1 MKEELTLARIIIL
14 SLVLSVIPWALVR
27 VNFFKT
33 VFVYKGVIIDAL
45 EDYPAVLVEIGEGP
59 NITYSLENGKFE
71 LLAASELKNI
81 IYLPTTDFEK
91 PSSFLSCQKKELS
104 FLKKEFSCE
113 SLVYPTALTVAV
125 RSLNTLVS
133 SPNLYFEERRQRKE
147 KLWNYTS
154 LRTQKLW
161 GDQGEFV
168 GSLILYDTTSES
180 LKTNIV
186 SYGGVEELESLERF
200 PYLTTG
206 IVEGPI
212 AKIKATLTEA
222 SGRDRI
228 ENLYLVREDG
238 IWKLLFAKS
247 RGEVTGFNAKYAW
260 VFKKKTL

>member
-33 VFVYKGVIIDAL
+33 VFVYKGVITDAL

-59 NITYSLENGKFE
+59 NITYSLE
-71 LLAASELKNI
+71 
-81 IYLPTTDFEK
+81 
-91 PSSFLSCQKKELS
+91 
-104 FLKKEFSCE
+104 KEFSCE

-200 PYLTTG
+200 PYLTTR